1 MKNVIIGGGISGILT
16 GYELIK
22 KGEEVVILEKEKI
35 LGGLIATDTISQMPI
50 ERFYHHIFK
59 TDKKAV
65 KLIEDLGLTDKLKWF
80 DSSMSIYYEG
90 NFYPFRKPIDLVNF
104 RPISL
109 LDRIRTGLITLYLQ
123 KNRNGEKL
131 SKIPAY
137 LWIKKYG
144 GKQAYNV
151 IWKPLLV
158 SKFGKY
164 YKNVSMTWLWG
175 RIYLRA
181 SSTDGKEE
189 KLGYLTGSFGS
200 IFERLTGKIK
210 QKGGIIKTG
219 VEVSKISRKKLGIEI
234 RYDKKVM
241 TADRVIVCTSNDQM
255 AKMIGKSGYKIIY
268 NKLNEVNYI
277 GAVNLLFSTKQDLVP
292 YYWNN
297 INDMKSPFVALVKH
311 SQLVGK
317 YNGNHVYYLGAYVWE
332 KDELFLKNNVQIQKI
347 FFNYL
352 KKICPKFNQKEVLE
366 IKIFKSNRA
375 QQITDTNYSQK
386 IMDIKTCIDN
396 VYFLNFSQI
405 YPWDRGLNWAIDKVD
420 ELMELL

>member
-1 MKNVIIGGGISGILT
+1 MKNVIIGGGISGMLT
-16 GYELIK
+16 GYELVK
-22 KGEEVVILEKEKI
+22 KGEEVLILEKEEI
-35 LGGLIATDTISQMPI
+35 LGGLLATDTISQIPI

-65 KLIEDLGLTDKLKWF
+65 KLIKDLGLIDKLKWF
-80 DSSMSIYYEG
+80 DSSMSIYFDDK
-90 NFYPFRKPIDLVNF
+90 FYPFRKPIDLVKF
-104 RPISL
+104 GPISL
-109 LDRIRTGLITLYLQ
+109 LDRVRTGIVTLYLQ

-131 SKIPAY
+131 SNIPAY

-144 GKQAYNV
+144 GKQAYKV

-164 YKNVSMTWLWG
+164 YKQVSMTWLWG

-181 SSTDGKEE
+181 SSTEGQEE

-200 IFERLTGKIK
+200 ILERLADKIK

-219 VEVSKISRKKLGIEI
+219 VKVSKISRKGSGLEI
-234 RYDKKVM
+234 RYNDKIV
-241 TADRVIVCTSNDQM
+241 TADRVIICTSNDQM
-255 AKMIGKSGYKIIY
+255 AKMIEKLGNKK
-268 NKLNEVNYI
+268 NQKKLNQVSYI
-277 GAVNLLFSTKQDLVP
+277 GAINLLFSTKQNLVD

-317 YNGNHVYYLGAYVWE
+317 YNGNHIYYLGAYVSE
-332 KDELFLKNNVQIQKI
+332 EDVLFSKSNQQIKQI
-347 FFNYL
+347 FFDYL
-352 KKICPKFNQKEVLE
+352 KKICPKFDQKEVKE
-366 IKIFKSNRA
+366 VKIFKSSRA
-375 QQITDTNYSQK
+375 QQITDTYYSQK
-386 IMDIKTCIDN
+386 IVDIKTGIDN

>member
-1 MKNVIIGGGISGILT
+1 MKNVIIGGGISGVLA
-16 GYELIK
+16 GYELVK
-22 KGEEVVILEKEKI
+22 RGEEVLILEKEEI
-35 LGGLIATDTISQMPI
+35 LGGLLATDTISQIPI

-65 KLIEDLGLTDKLKWF
+65 KLIKDLGLIDKLKWF
-80 DSSMSIYYEG
+80 DSSMSIYFDG
-90 NFYPFRKPIDLVNF
+90 KFYPFRKPIDLINF
-104 RPISL
+104 KPISL
-109 LDRIRTGLITLYLQ
+109 LDRVRTGIVTLYLQ
-123 KNRNGEKL
+123 KNKNGQKL

-144 GKQAYNV
+144 GSQAYKV

-164 YKNVSMTWLWG
+164 YKQVSMTWLWG

-181 SSTDGKEE
+181 SSTEGQEE

-200 IFERLTGKIK
+200 IIERLTDKIK

-219 VEVSKISRKKLGIEI
+219 VNVSKIIRKKSGLEI
-234 RYDKKVM
+234 SYNNKIL

-255 AKMIGKSGYKIIY
+255 AKMIGKLGNKTIQH
-268 NKLNEVNYI
+268 KLNEVNYI

-317 YNGNHVYYLGAYVWE
+317 YNDNHVYYLGAYVSE
-332 KDELFLKNNVQIQKI
+332 KDDLFSKSNDQIKKI
-347 FFNYL
+347 YFDYL
-352 KKICPKFNQKEVLE
+352 GKICPKFNQKEVKE
-366 IKIFKSNRA
+366 VKIFKSSRA

-386 IMDIKTCIDN
+386 IMDIKTGIDN

>member
-16 GYELIK
+16 GYELVK
-22 KGEEVVILEKEKI
+22 RGEEVVILEKEEI
-35 LGGLIATDTISQMPI
+35 LGGLLATDSISQIPI
-50 ERFYHHIFK
+50 EIFYHHIFK
-59 TDKKAV
+59 TDKKAI
-65 KLIEDLGLTDKLKWF
+65 KLIEDLGLQDKLKWF
-80 DSSMSIYYEG
+80 DSSMSIYYG
-90 NFYPFRKPIDLVNF
+90 GKFYPFRKPIDLVKF
-104 RPISL
+104 GPISL
-109 LDRIRTGLITLYLQ
+109 IDRVRTGLVTMYLQ
-123 KNRNGEKL
+123 KNKNGKKL

-144 GKQAYNV
+144 GNQAYEV

-164 YKNVSMTWLWG
+164 YKKVSMTWLWG

-189 KLGYLTGSFGS
+189 KLGYIKGSFGS
-200 IFERLTGKIK
+200 IFGKLTDKIK
-210 QKGGIIKTG
+210 QKGGIVKTG
-219 VEVSKISRKKLGIEI
+219 VEVSKILRKKHSLEI
-234 RYDKKVM
+234 SYDNTVM

-255 AKMIGKSGYKIIY
+255 AKMIGKSGYKTIY

-277 GAVNLLFSTKQDLVP
+277 GAVNLLFSTKQDLVS

-297 INDMKSPFVALVKH
+297 INDLKSPFVALVKH

-317 YNGNHVYYLGAYVWE
+317 YNGNHIYYLGAYVSE
-332 KDELFLKNNVQIQKI
+332 NEELFLKSNREVEKI
-347 FFNYL
+347 FFDYL
-352 KKICPKFNQKEVLE
+352 KKICPKFDRKEVKE
-366 IKIFKSNRA
+366 IKIFKSSRA

-386 IMDIKTCIDN
+386 IMDIKTGIEN

-420 ELMELL
+420 ELLELL

>member
-1 MKNVIIGGGISGILT
+1 MKNVIIGGGISGMLT
-16 GYELIK
+16 GYELVK
-22 KGEEVVILEKEKI
+22 KGEEVLILEKEDF
-35 LGGLIATDTISQMPI
+35 LGGLLATDSISQIPI

-65 KLIEDLGLTDKLKWF
+65 KLIKDLGLINKLKWF
-80 DSSMSIYYEG
+80 DSSMSIYYDG
-90 NFYPFRKPIDLVNF
+90 IFYPFRKPMDLVKF
-104 RPISL
+104 KPISL
-109 LDRIRTGLITLYLQ
+109 LDRVRTGLITLYLQ
-123 KNRNGEKL
+123 KNKNGEKL
-131 SKIPAY
+131 SNIPAY

-144 GKQAYNV
+144 GKQAYEV

-181 SSTDGKEE
+181 SSTEGQEE

-200 IFERLTGKIK
+200 ILERLTDKIK

-219 VEVSKISRKKLGIEI
+219 VGVSKISRKRSGLEI
-234 RYDKKVM
+234 RYNDKIVG
-241 TADRVIVCTSNDQM
+241 ADRVIICTSNDQM
-255 AKMIGKSGYKIIY
+255 AKMIGELGNKIIQKKI
-268 NKLNEVNYI
+268 NQVNYI
-277 GAVNLLFSTKQDLVP
+277 GAINLLFSTKQNLVD

-297 INDMKSPFVALVKH
+297 INDMKSPFVALVKN

-317 YNGNHVYYLGAYVWE
+317 YNGNHIYYLGAYVSE
-332 KDELFLKNNVQIQKI
+332 EDVLFSKSNQQIKQI
-347 FFNYL
+347 FFDYL
-352 KKICPKFNQKEVLE
+352 KKICPKFDQKEVKE
-366 IKIFKSNRA
+366 VKIFKSSRA
-375 QQITDTNYSQK
+375 QQITDTYYSQK
-386 IMDIKTCIDN
+386 IVDIKTGIDN

>member
-1 MKNVIIGGGISGILT
+1 MKNVIIGGGISGMLT
-16 GYELIK
+16 GYELVK
-22 KGEEVVILEKEKI
+22 KGEEVLILEKEEI
-35 LGGLIATDTISQMPI
+35 LGGLLATDTISQIPI

-65 KLIEDLGLTDKLKWF
+65 KLIKDLGLIDKLKWF
-80 DSSMSIYYEG
+80 DSSMSIYFDDK
-90 NFYPFRKPIDLVNF
+90 FYPFRKPIDLVKF
-104 RPISL
+104 KPISL
-109 LDRIRTGLITLYLQ
+109 LDRVRTGLITLYLQ

-131 SKIPAY
+131 SNIPAY

-144 GKQAYNV
+144 GKQAYEV

-164 YKNVSMTWLWG
+164 YKQVSMTWLWG

-181 SSTDGKEE
+181 SSTEGQEE

-200 IFERLTGKIK
+200 ILERLTDKIK
-210 QKGGIIKTG
+210 QKGGIIKTD
-219 VEVSKISRKKLGIEI
+219 VKVSKISRKRSGLEI
-234 RYDKKVM
+234 RYNDKIVG
-241 TADRVIVCTSNDQM
+241 TDRVIICTSNDQM
-255 AKMIGKSGYKIIY
+255 AKMIEKLGNKKIQK
-268 NKLNEVNYI
+268 KLNQVNYI
-277 GAVNLLFSTKQDLVP
+277 GAINLLFSTKQNLVD

-317 YNGNHVYYLGAYVWE
+317 YNGNHIYYLGAYVSE
-332 KDELFLKNNVQIQKI
+332 EDVLFSKSNQQIKQI
-347 FFNYL
+347 FFDYL
-352 KKICPKFNQKEVLE
+352 KKICPKFNQKEVKE
-366 IKIFKSNRA
+366 VKIFKSSRA

-386 IMDIKTCIDN
+386 IMDIKTGIEN

>member
-1 MKNVIIGGGISGILT
+1 MKNVIIGGGISGMLT
-16 GYELIK
+16 GYELVK
-22 KGEEVVILEKEKI
+22 KGEEVLILEKEEI
-35 LGGLIATDTISQMPI
+35 LGGLLATDTISQIPI

-65 KLIEDLGLTDKLKWF
+65 KLIKDLGLIDKLKWF
-80 DSSMSIYYEG
+80 DSSMSIYFDDK
-90 NFYPFRKPIDLVNF
+90 FYSFRKPIDLVKF
-104 RPISL
+104 GPISL
-109 LDRIRTGLITLYLQ
+109 LDRVRTGIVTLYLQ

-131 SKIPAY
+131 SNIPAY

-144 GKQAYNV
+144 GKQAYKV

-164 YKNVSMTWLWG
+164 YKQVSMTWLWG

-181 SSTDGKEE
+181 SSTEGQEE

-200 IFERLTGKIK
+200 ILERLADKIK

-219 VEVSKISRKKLGIEI
+219 VKVSKISRKGSGLEI
-234 RYDKKVM
+234 RYNDKIV
-241 TADRVIVCTSNDQM
+241 TADRVIICTSNDQM
-255 AKMIGKSGYKIIY
+255 AKMIEKLGNKK
-268 NKLNEVNYI
+268 NQKKLNQVSYI
-277 GAVNLLFSTKQDLVP
+277 GAINLLFSTKQNLVD

-317 YNGNHVYYLGAYVWE
+317 YNGNHIYYLGAYVSE
-332 KDELFLKNNVQIQKI
+332 EDVLFSKSNQQIKQI
-347 FFNYL
+347 FFDYL
-352 KKICPKFNQKEVLE
+352 KKICPKFDQKEVKE
-366 IKIFKSNRA
+366 VKIFKSSRA
-375 QQITDTNYSQK
+375 QQITDTYYSQK
-386 IMDIKTCIDN
+386 IVDIKTGIDN